1 MSVIGR
7 LDKQVEDV
15 FISPLSKTRET
26 PDKVPSVEQ
35 PQSERSNDERRT
47 ETTPENQPT
56 REKSPLPVWL
66 L

>member
-15 FISPLSKTRET
+15 LISPLSKTRPAPE
-26 PDKVPSVEQ
+26 KVPSVE
-35 PQSERSNDERRT
+35 PSKDTPAESVGDVGASEGQTSRERA
-47 ETTPENQPT
+47 E
-56 REKSPLPVWL
+56 LPVWL